1 MVPVARLDSATQAVQ
16 FDHRVLGYAIW
27 LLALFHPF
35 NVARVA
41 KVGPLLTGAAFLAM
55 AVTVQA
61 ALGIWT
67 LVAVV
72 PLPLAMMHQA
82 MAMVTLTFAVIHAAR
97 VTVRDPMPLRMLAP
111 AP

>member
-1 MVPVARLDSATQAVQ
+1 L
-16 FDHRVLGYAIW
+16 F
-27 LLALFHPF
+27 ALFHLF
-35 NVARVA
+35 NVASMTKA
-41 KVGPLLTGAAFLAM
+41 GPLLTGAAFLAI

-67 LVAVV
+67 LLAVV

-97 VTVRDPMPLRMLAP
+97 SLTRPIE
-111 AP
+111 

>member
-1 MVPVARLDSATQAVQ
+1 
-16 FDHRVLGYAIW
+16 
-27 LLALFHPF
+27 
-35 NVARVA
+35 
-41 KVGPLLTGAAFLAM
+41 M